1 MMMTTENQENTALPA
16 LSPAERSRYSRHMVI
31 PEFGLTGQQKLKG
44 AKVLVIGAGGLGAPL
59 LLYLAAAGVGT
70 LGIVE
75 DDRVEES
82 NLQRQVLFNTADLG
96 RPKAEVAAERLRAL
110 NPHCQVVVHGQR
122 LDAQNALA
130 LVGAYQVVADATD
143 NFLTRYL
150 INDACV
156 LAGRPLVYGSIYR
169 FEGQVSVFN
178 ALQADGRRS
187 PHYRD
192 VFPVP
197 GAAPNCAESG
207 VIGTLPGI
215 IGTWQANE
223 VIKLITGLGEPLTGK
238 LLLFDALTNET
249 RIIKYR
255 HRPETA
261 PVLALSPVPELTC
274 NITEPNNL
282 SEKIMKEVTVQE
294 LKALI
299 DSNADFQLIDVREPH
314 EYQIANLGGELI
326 PLGQVE
332 AQADKIARD
341 KQVVVHC
348 RSGARSGSAIQFLE
362 QKLGL
367 TNLYNLKGGIL
378 AWSDQIDPSV
388 PKY

>member
-1 MMMTTENQENTALPA
+1 VENQDLSALPA
-16 LSPAERSRYSRHMVI
+16 LTAAEYRRYSRHMVI
-31 PEFGLTGQQKLKG
+31 PEFGLAGQQRLKG

-70 LGIVE
+70 LGIV
-75 DDRVEES
+75 DFDSIEES
-82 NLQRQVLFNTADLG
+82 NLQRQVLFTTADLG
-96 RPKAEVAAERLRAL
+96 QPKAEVTAARLRAL
-110 NPHCQVVVHGQR
+110 NPHCQVQVYAQR
-122 LDAQNALA
+122 LGVDNALA
-130 LVGAYQVVADATD
+130 LVQDYHIIADATD
-143 NFLTRYL
+143 NFATRYL

-156 LAGRPLVYGSIYR
+156 LADKPLVYGSIYR

-178 ALQADGRRS
+178 VLQADGRRS

-207 VIGTLPGI
+207 VLGTLPGI

-223 VIKLITGLGEPLTGK
+223 VIKLITGLGEPLAGK

-249 RIIKYR
+249 RLIKYR

-261 PVLALSPVPELTC
+261 PVRALSLNPDLTC

-282 SEKIMKEVTVQE
+282 SEKTMKEVTVQE
-294 LKALI
+294 LKALF
-299 DSNADFQLIDVREPH
+299 DNNADFQLIDVREPH

-326 PLGQVE
+326 PLGQVD

-348 RSGARSGSAIQFLE
+348 RSGARSGNAIQFLE
-362 QKLGL
+362 QKYGIQ
-367 TNLYNLKGGIL
+367 NLYNLKGGIL
-378 AWSDQIDPSV
+378 AWSDEIDPSV